1 MLYHL
6 SFNARE
12 PERVASALAEILG
25 AKVVDA
31 PPPLFNGGSKFV
43 CCGDA
48 RGTLIV
54 VEPWGVTY
62 HPGPGASLQSPLGA
76 ETPDFTAFHG
86 LFEAKVDV
94 ATIGMVADREGWPW
108 GPADYGLFRVVNVWL
123 EGRQL
128 VEFVTAEMVPD
139 YLAVFA
145 TEGLIAGAP

>member
-6 SFNARE
+6 SFNVRE
-12 PERVASALAEILG
+12 PDVVAPALAEILD
-25 AKVVDA
+25 AKVVIA
-31 PPPLFNGGSKFV
+31 PPPLFNEGARFV

-62 HPGPGASLQSPLGA
+62 RPGPGASLETPLGT
-76 ETPDFTAFHG
+76 ETPEHTAFHG

-94 ATIGMVADREGWPW
+94 ETIGKVADREGWPW
-108 GPADYGLFRVVNVWL
+108 GPADYGLFRVVNVWI

-128 VEFVTAEMVPD
+128 IEFVTESMVPD
-139 YLAVFA
+139 YLSVFGS
-145 TEGLIAGAP
+145 EGMLSA